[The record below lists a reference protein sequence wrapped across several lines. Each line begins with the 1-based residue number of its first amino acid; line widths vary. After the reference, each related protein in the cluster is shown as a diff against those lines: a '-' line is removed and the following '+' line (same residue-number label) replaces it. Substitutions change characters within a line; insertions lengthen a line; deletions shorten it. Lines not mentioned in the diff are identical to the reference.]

1 MALETDFNQSP
12 YFDDFKDVAEGK
24 DYHRV
29 LFKPGLA
36 VQTRE
41 LTQLQSMMHE
51 QIARFGDNI
60 FKEGTIVDGCAFQY
74 DANVAFVRVRDRDL
88 GGNTIS
94 VSVFANSIITGQT
107 SGVRAKVVAVASGT
121 EAAAPDTN
129 VLLVKYLNGGTA
141 NSYYANANEYKTFAT
156 NETISYLPADGGAGQ
171 QANTFPAGSGSTS
184 PFGFGSVYF
193 TGEGIVFGKGYFVNV
208 KPQAI
213 ILEKFTSKPSYKV
226 GFKISETLVD
236 SDDDQTLLD
245 NARGSYN
252 YTAPG
257 ADRLKLTATLTK
269 KALGTANTDS
279 FNPIFE
285 VDQGL
290 IHTVKVRSVY
300 DVLGD
305 VMAERTY
312 DESGDYE
319 IKKMKIAVKEHYDT
333 GSNFGKWA
341 PSSTAPGPTANT
353 QKLAVGIEP
362 GEAYVHG
369 YHHEHLSTAWTETDK
384 GIDVQ
389 QEQLVDVNLSYSNYV
404 DCANVVGYFDPTQ
417 HVTVSLRDTASQAM
431 TNPATNGPGT
441 FGLQAAPGA
450 EIGTAQIKFVDHI
463 SGTPG
468 HDDGTYR
475 FYLFNIQMANASFSD
490 TRSIH
495 YNDGSVKSVANI
507 KLTNGQAALTEPSF
521 NRSLFQSGLTAVKQF
536 TTAGGAVNAQYRYR
550 EKKDIS
556 IGTNGE
562 GTVSFSATA
571 AAGGQD
577 QLAYGVASN
586 ISDSL
591 KKSIVLVNAGSAVTA
606 SLGSGSWN
614 GTDVTVPST
623 SSLTAGDLL
632 YIGSTQYKIISV
644 DDATGV
650 TVHTSVGT
658 GSGTVSRIYP
668 SGYVFDLSGAGVDGQ
683 RIVDIDSA
691 TQFSIDLNET
701 ISGTMTGKVF
711 FNVDRELAVPADKN
725 VRKNCFV
732 KLDLNTHPQGVSGPW
747 SMGFPDVFNIRKVY
761 VGSNYSNTNRD
772 VTSEFT
778 LLKNSTDTLYKI
790 SQIAIRQG
798 SVLSL
803 NSSDKLLVEFD
814 YFHHDRTNGIGFFT
828 ADSYPIDP
836 NESTSNTV
844 AISTAEIPRF
854 SSTVSGEIFD
864 LRDTI
869 DFRPRYN
876 PTAAYSTTVGSASEN
891 PLTANPSSLL
901 DIDGTFGSRVPV
913 PDLTWESDAQFY
925 LPRIDRVVVGK
936 DGSKRV
942 VRGTS
947 NEQPY
952 PPQQPAEAMSLALLT
967 IPPYPSLSQQ
977 NARRFN
983 RLDLAVQTKQI
994 VNKRYRMKDIA
1005 AIDQRVSSLEYY
1017 SSLNVLEKAASDLQ
1031 IIDDNGLN
1039 RFKNGI
1045 FVDSFHGHDSADTTN
1060 RAYRIAVDAKSGEI
1074 RPKFEQFNID
1084 LELSGSSNVARKGK
1098 HKRVTVNGAAA
1109 YIEGTSIT
1117 TTSGG
1122 SGTVRAVVLI
1132 SGNPSTSSAVYRLY
1146 CHNTSGTFAVTD
1158 TVTGGGG
1165 GTISEVVDAD
1175 TTNALMLNYTHQS
1188 YVTQPWASNLVNPVA
1203 ELQFNWIGELSLTPQ
1218 ADHWKDTTTLPE
1230 VNFEVDVA
1238 SSFENLADALGT
1250 QWGEWNTTQTV
1261 DTDVTVSRDRNPGRD
1276 WRGRRFIVESTSTTT
1291 TTETITESIRNGFR
1305 LDVQPF
1311 TSTESTGPFIT
1322 DIGTIPFIRSR
1333 EISFSATGMRP
1344 NTRVY
1349 PFFEDTLVSSYV
1361 TPAGGSRGDNLVTDS
1376 NGKIN
1381 GVFLIPNDDTLKFRV
1396 GERTF
1401 KLTDISDLIVE
1412 AGNQT
1417 TTSVA
1422 TYNASGMTVS
1432 QRGISFSTREPTIT
1446 RIPEQQVI
1454 TDVNVT
1460 SETQTDVRFVDPV
1473 AQTFEVGSFEYT
1485 DPNATSDDTNLG
1497 VGADGVFITGID
1509 LYFERRPSNSGI
1521 AVEIREVRNGQITT
1535 TRVPFGYKRIEAT
1548 DVNVSSDSTAV
1559 TPFYFEAPVY
1569 LRGGREYCFIVK
1581 PDGSDPG
1588 YRLWTSRLG
1597 NQDVRT
1603 NAIIDQQPAVGMM
1616 FTSAND
1622 RTYSPR
1628 QNEDIKFTIW
1638 RAAFSTGTDA
1648 TVTLTNQSDEYIR
1661 TTNLS
1666 GQFTIGESVI
1676 GESLI
1681 TLSGNTGLVAVGD
1694 RIKSA
1699 AVGGNV
1705 GLVRHI
1711 VDNTAG
1717 AIKLRADIDTN
1728 NINASDTVYFTRA
1741 GNLSATYTGTVSA
1754 VANTLATGTVQYFS
1768 SATGDFIIDNSGG
1781 SFVANT
1787 TIDNGY
1793 IRGLTSN
1800 NSAQI
1805 YSTRDLKYNVVS
1817 PKLSIAQYVDT
1828 NVSVAI
1834 KTTSNTNVV
1843 DSSFTTIRPDADF
1856 TFHDAERIVAG
1867 ATKEA
1872 NTVSGKTLT
1881 LRTIMSTNNDRVSP
1895 IFDLDRAKSLI
1906 MIKNVVNN
1914 TANNEFGN
1922 YGLANAKYI
1931 SKKII
1936 LADGQDAEDI
1946 KVILDAYRPAGTD
1959 VQVYARIQNEY
1970 DGEDWENKHYTKLVA
1985 ATTKKRDSSS
1995 TDKEDFLEVEYNFP
2009 TSRDSTTQYSAFA
2022 NTNNSSVVEYKSID
2036 NDVRFTG
2043 YKYYSIKVVLTSTGS
2058 HLVPRVRALRAIAL
2072 QR

>member
-41 LTQLQSMMHE
+41 LTQLQSMIHE

-74 DANVAFVRVRDRDL
+74 DANVAFVRLRDRDL
-88 GGNTIS
+88 GGNTVA
-94 VSVFANSIITGQT
+94 VSAFANGIITGQT
-107 SGVRAKVVAVASGT
+107 SGVRAKVVAFASGT

-129 VLLVKYLNGGTA
+129 VVLVKYLNGGTA
-141 NSYYANANEYKTFAT
+141 NSSFANANEYKTFAT
-156 NETISYLPADGGAGQ
+156 NETLSFLPADGGGGQ
-171 QANTFPAGSGSTS
+171 QANTFPAGSGSTA
-184 PFGFGSVYF
+184 PFGFGSVYY

-208 KPQAI
+208 KPQAL
-213 ILEKFTSKPSYKV
+213 ILEKFSAKPSYKV
-226 GFKISETLVD
+226 GFKITETLID

-257 ADRLKLTATLTK
+257 ADRLKLTASLTK
-269 KALGTANTDS
+269 KALSTANTDS
-279 FNPIFE
+279 FHPIFE

-290 IHTVKVRSVY
+290 IRTVKERSVY

-312 DESGDYE
+312 DESGNYE
-319 IKKMKIAVKEHYDT
+319 IRKMKVAVKEHYDT

-341 PSSTAPGPTANT
+341 PSSVAPGPVANT
-353 QKLAVGIEP
+353 QKLAVGVEP

-369 YHHEHLSTAWTETDK
+369 YHHEHLSTMWAETDK
-384 GIDVQ
+384 GIDTQ
-389 QEQLVDVNLSYSNYV
+389 QEQLVDVSLSYSNYV

-431 TNPATNGPGT
+431 TDPATNGPGT

-450 EIGTAQIKFVDHI
+450 EIGTAQIKFVDHV

-475 FYLFNIQMANASFSD
+475 FYLFNVQMANAAFSD
-490 TRSIH
+490 VRALH

-507 KLTNGQAALTEPSF
+507 KLTNGEAVLTEPSF
-521 NRSLFQSGLTAVKQF
+521 NRSLFRSGLNAVKQF

-556 IGTNGE
+556 IGTNGQ

-586 ISDSL
+586 ISDAL

-606 SLGSGSWN
+606 ALGSGSWS

-623 SSLTAGDLL
+623 ANLTAGDLL
-632 YIGSTQYKIISV
+632 QIGSTQYKIISV

-732 KLDLNTHPQGVSGPW
+732 KLDLNTHTKGVNGPW
-747 SMGFPDVFNIRKVY
+747 SLGFPDVFNIRKVY
-761 VGSNYSNTNRD
+761 VGSNYSTDNRD

-790 SQIAIRQG
+790 SEMAIRTG
-798 SVLSL
+798 SILSL

-828 ADSYPIDP
+828 VDSYPIDP

-854 SSTVSGEIFD
+854 DSTVSGENFD
-864 LRDTI
+864 LRDSI
-869 DFRPRYN
+869 DFRPRYT
-876 PTAAYSTTVGSASEN
+876 PTATYTTTTGTASEN
-891 PLTANPSSLL
+891 PAISDTSNIL

-913 PDLTWESDAQFY
+913 PNLTWESDAQFY
-925 LPRIDRVVVGK
+925 LGRIDRVLVGK

-942 VRGTS
+942 LRGIATE
-947 NEQPY
+947 NPF
-952 PPQQPAEAMSLALLT
+952 PPQQPAEGMSLALLI

-983 RLDLAVQTKQI
+983 RMDLAVQVKQI

-1005 AIDQRVSSLEYY
+1005 AIDQRVSNLEYY
-1017 SSLNVLEKAASDLQ
+1017 SALNVLEKAASDLQ

-1045 FVDSFHGHDSADTTN
+1045 FVDSFHGHNFADTRN
-1060 RAYRIAVDAKSGEI
+1060 RAYSIAVDAKKGEI

-1084 LELSGSSNVARKGK
+1084 LELSSSSNVARKGK
-1098 HKRVTVNGAAA
+1098 HKRVTVTGAAA
-1109 YIEGTSIT
+1109 YTEGTSIT
-1117 TTSGG
+1117 TSSGG
-1122 SGTVRAVVLI
+1122 SGTVRAVVLV
-1132 SGNPSTSSAVYRLY
+1132 SGDPATSSAKYRLY
-1146 CHNTSGTFAVTD
+1146 CHNTSGTFAATD

-1165 GTISEVVDAD
+1165 GTVESVVDAD
-1175 TTNALMLNYTHQS
+1175 TTNALMMEYTHQT
-1188 YVTQPWASNLVNPVA
+1188 YVTQPWASNLANPVT
-1203 ELQFNWIGELSLTPQ
+1203 ELQFDWVGELTLTPE
-1218 ADHWKDTTTLPE
+1218 ADHWKDVETLPE
-1230 VNFEVDVA
+1230 VNFSVDLA
-1238 SSFENLADALGT
+1238 TPFETLADALGT
-1250 QWGEWNTTQTV
+1250 QWGDWNSTQSVETDTTIN
-1261 DTDVTVSRDRNPGRD
+1261 VSRDFER
-1276 WRGRRFIVESTSTTT
+1276 WRPEGWWRELTETTITTETTT
-1291 TTETITESIRNGFR
+1291 TSVRDGFR
-1305 LDVQPF
+1305 LEVEPF
-1311 TSTESTGPFIT
+1311 TDTQSTGPFLT
-1322 DIGTIPFIRSR
+1322 DVGTIPFIRSR
-1333 EISFSATGMRP
+1333 EIQFSATGMRP

-1349 PFFEDTLVSSYV
+1349 PFFEDTAVSSYV
-1361 TPAGGSRGDNLVTDS
+1361 TPTGGSRGGALVTDS
-1376 NGKIN
+1376 AGKVS
-1381 GVFLIPNDDTLKFRV
+1381 GTFLIPNDDSLKFRI
-1396 GERTF
+1396 GERVF
-1401 KLTDISDLIVE
+1401 RLTDIQNLVVE

-1417 TTSVA
+1417 TSAVT

-1432 QRGISFSTREPTIT
+1432 QKGISLTTREPKIT
-1446 RIPEQQVI
+1446 SIPEQEVI
-1454 TDVNVT
+1454 VDVQTT
-1460 SETQTDVRFVDPV
+1460 SETETSETFWDPI
-1473 AQTFEVGSFEYT
+1473 AQTFQVGTFEYT
-1485 DPNATSDDTNLG
+1485 NPSTARSDANLG
-1497 VGADGVFITGID
+1497 VGADGVFITAID
-1509 LYFERRPSNSGI
+1509 LYFDRKPDNQNGI
-1521 AVEIREVRNGQITT
+1521 CLEVREVRNGNITNV
-1535 TRVPFGYKRIEAT
+1535 RVPFGFKRLDAE
-1548 DVNVSSDSTAV
+1548 DVNVSNDGSAV

-1569 LRGGREYCFIVK
+1569 LRGGKEYCFIVK
-1581 PDGSDPG
+1581 PDGNDPA
-1588 YRLWTSRLG
+1588 YRLWTARLG
-1597 NQDVRT
+1597 GKDVRT
-1603 NAIIDQQPAVGMM
+1603 GALIDQQPAVGMM

-1628 QNEDIKFTIW
+1628 QNEDVKFTIW
-1638 RAAFSTGTDA
+1638 RASFVTGTDA
-1648 TVTLTNQSDEYIR
+1648 TVTLTNQNDEYIR

-1666 GQFTIGESVI
+1666 GRFTIGESII

-1681 TLSGNTGLVAVGD
+1681 TLSANTGNVAVGD

-1699 AVGGNV
+1699 ASDGNV
-1705 GLVRHI
+1705 GIVRNI

-1728 NINASDTVYFTRA
+1728 NINTSDTVYFTRA

-1754 VANTLATGTVQYFS
+1754 VASTLATGTVQYFNG
-1768 SATGDFIIDNSGG
+1768 ATGDFIIDNSGG

-1787 TIDNGY
+1787 TGDNGY
-1793 IRGLTSN
+1793 LRGLTSN
-1800 NSAQI
+1800 NTAQM
-1805 YSTRDLKYNVVS
+1805 YSIRDLKYNIVS

-1828 NVSVAI
+1828 NVSVGI
-1834 KTTSNTNVV
+1834 KTTSNVNAV
-1843 DSSFTTIRPDADF
+1843 DTTFTTIRPDADY
-1856 TFHDAERIVAG
+1856 TFYDAEKIVAG

-1872 NTVSGKTLT
+1872 NTVGSKTLT
-1881 LRTIMSTNNDRVSP
+1881 LRTTMSTNNDRVSP
-1895 IFDLDRAKSLI
+1895 IFDLDRAKSLV

-1922 YGLANAKYI
+1922 YGTANAKYI
-1931 SKKII
+1931 SKKVI

-1946 KVILDAYRPAGTD
+1946 KVILDAYRPSGTD
-1959 VQVYARIQNEY
+1959 VQVYAKLQNEY
-1970 DGEDWENKHYTKLVA
+1970 DSEDWNEKHYTKLVA
-1985 ATTKKRDSSS
+1985 STTKKRDSSY
-1995 TDKEDFLEVEYNFP
+1995 TDKGDFLEMEFNMP

-2022 NTNNSSVVEYKSID
+2022 NTNNGSVVEYKSLD
-2036 NDVRFTG
+2036 NDVRFVN

-2058 HLVPRVRALRAIAL
+2058 HLVPRVRGLRAIAL